1 MDAATFQR
9 TAGNFGV
16 DWAVKFYE
24 APIDSVSDAYAR
36 FRKCD
41 VARDVSIVT
50 TAGTDRLRPPTGV
63 IIQPANTAWTLVLH
77 SWDRF
82 PQYPVL
88 AGLNTKTIEFGGSDG
103 SRAHTCNFFAPSK
116 PITIVRYRIGS
127 VVEEDNEIDDVSRTS
142 KSSRPKV
149 TLVSSYASVFERY
162 HVKLAFVYLDE
173 SRQVVM
179 EANDRTDIVR
189 VDVAAI

>member
-24 APIDSVSDAYAR
+24 SPIDSVSDAYAR
-36 FRKCD
+36 FRKCE
-41 VARDVSIVT
+41 VARDVSIAT
-50 TAGTDRLRPPTGV
+50 TAGTDRLLPPTGV
-63 IIQPANTAWTLVLH
+63 IIQPAATAWTLVLH
-77 SWDRF
+77 CWDRF

-88 AGLNTKTIEFGGSDG
+88 SGLNTRTIELGGSDG
-103 SRAHTCNFFAPSK
+103 IRAHTCNFFAPSK

-127 VVEEDNEIDDVSRTS
+127 VAEEDDEIDSVSRTP

-149 TLVSSYASVFERY
+149 TVVSSYANVFEQF

-173 SRQVVM
+173 SRRVFI
-179 EANDRTDIVR
+179 EENDRMDVVR
-189 VDVAAI
+189 VDVAMV